1 MKNKLEVLQWA
12 QEKRILAKSNPMKQ
26 GLKTLEEVTELL
38 QAIQDNNA
46 DEVKDAY
53 GDILV
58 TIIIGAEMSGMDI
71 EDCLQSAYDVISKR
85 TGKMVNGTFVK
96 DIIAL

>member
-1 MKNKLEVLQWA
+1 MKNKVNVIKWGA
-12 QEKRILAKSNPMKQ
+12 SKGILDKATPMSQ
-26 GLKTLEEVTELL
+26 AIKTLSEVEELL
-38 QAIQDNNA
+38 RAINCNDP

-58 TIIIGAEMSGMDI
+58 TIILGAELSGLDI

-96 DIIAL
+96 DK